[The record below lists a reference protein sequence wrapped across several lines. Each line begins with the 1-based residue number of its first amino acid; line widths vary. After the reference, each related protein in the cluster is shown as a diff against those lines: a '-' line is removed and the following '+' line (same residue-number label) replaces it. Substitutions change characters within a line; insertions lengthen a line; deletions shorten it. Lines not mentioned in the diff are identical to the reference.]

1 MLSSKSDSTWK
12 QFCSEKSFVYLQAS
26 SIHIKI
32 VSHIISSTIYSIKWA
47 HDVNGLLDPTD
58 NAFKDT
64 VSSDILIELC
74 DIYISSESL
83 LEVRDLCMINIS
95 KCQSKA
101 DDVTRHSSAEMAGSI
116 TDSQSAICVS
126 CVTDSRDLSLVSQ
139 SPLENNEDPV
149 VGKLVSL
156 KTRCLYQCIVAR
168 ASWNA
173 QVHVT
178 NEAINEIMNVLE
190 AQCKTIE

>member
-1 MLSSKSDSTWK
+1 MFGLMTAV
-12 QFCSEKSFVYLQAS
+12 EKFSLEPDHY
-26 SIHIKI
+26 
-32 VSHIISSTIYSIKWA
+32 
-47 HDVNGLLDPTD
+47 VNVL
-58 NAFKDT
+58 A
-64 VSSDILIELC
+64 
-74 DIYISSESL
+74 
-83 LEVRDLCMINIS
+83 
-95 KCQSKA
+95 
-101 DDVTRHSSAEMAGSI
+101 
-116 TDSQSAICVS
+116 
-126 CVTDSRDLSLVSQ
+126 
-139 SPLENNEDPV
+139 V

>member
-1 MLSSKSDSTWK
+1 MSRVKVFI
-12 QFCSEKSFVYLQAS
+12 QSEV
-26 SIHIKI
+26 
-32 VSHIISSTIYSIKWA
+32 V
-47 HDVNGLLDPTD
+47 G
-58 NAFKDT
+58 
-64 VSSDILIELC
+64 
-74 DIYISSESL
+74 
-83 LEVRDLCMINIS
+83 

>member
-1 MLSSKSDSTWK
+1 MSRVKVFI
-12 QFCSEKSFVYLQAS
+12 QSEV
-26 SIHIKI
+26 
-32 VSHIISSTIYSIKWA
+32 V
-47 HDVNGLLDPTD
+47 G
-58 NAFKDT
+58 
-64 VSSDILIELC
+64 
-74 DIYISSESL
+74 
-83 LEVRDLCMINIS
+83 

-178 NEAINEIMNVLE
+178 NEAINEIMNLSVRPLNEIGMDLIEKSDHECVLFCDASSFGYCGHLSMSDE
-190 AQCKTIE
+190 AFHDGTEVIGMKC